1 MGGFDGPQSTL
12 LIYLLLFCSLIHL
25 YHLVG
30 VVVVVHHLD
39 ALGQGHVADCEL
51 AAQTIVD
58 PFPEEVQ
65 KMYCIT
71 IKTPLK
77 TRKMRRDVK

>member
-58 PFPEEVQ
+58 PFPEEV
-65 KMYCIT
+65 KKCIA
-71 IKTPLK
+71 
-77 TRKMRRDVK
+77 